1 MKKILIIN
9 GPNLNLLGNREK
21 KFYGDT
27 TLEKERSRNIDLS
40 IDYSQGSFFG
50 ALTVFRN
57 NVDDYIYL
65 QDSAKIEKKL
75 PVANYKQ
82 KDAQLSGYE
91 FELGTSFQVLDGNL
105 ELSIARDSISAEF
118 SDGVSVPRM
127 TPERNIY
134 SIGYSKDDANLTLV
148 LKDVKQQNDLGLN
161 ETITKGFQILDARYS
176 RKLVSESGTEVYAS
190 FFGSNLLDEVARNH
204 TSFVK
209 NEVPLAGR
217 NLGVS
222 FSVKF

>member
-1 MKKILIIN
+1 
-9 GPNLNLLGNREK
+9 
-21 KFYGDT
+21 
-27 TLEKERSRNIDLS
+27 
-40 IDYSQGSFFG
+40 
-50 ALTVFRN
+50 
-57 NVDDYIYL
+57 
-65 QDSAKIEKKL
+65 
-75 PVANYKQ
+75 
-82 KDAQLSGYE
+82 
-91 FELGTSFQVLDGNL
+91 
-105 ELSIARDSISAEF
+105 
-118 SDGVSVPRM
+118 M